1 MQKAR
6 LLGAAAF
13 FSAGMF
19 GMQPVSAQSAGAASV
34 APPQA
39 ADPADSFM
47 ALDQLA
53 ESATD
58 EDRGLVL
65 AQEQAGRGEFLEAL
79 ATIERILALHPKSQS
94 ARLLHAVF
102 LCRIDDLPG
111 GAVEIDKLKKKDFP
125 KDLWAQVRVVCKIG
139 KGGVQ

>member
-1 MQKAR
+1 MQRTR
-6 LLGAAAF
+6 LLGAAAIF
-13 FSAGMF
+13 AAGTF
-19 GMQPVSAQSAGAASV
+19 GMQPVNAQSAGETTV
-34 APPQA
+34 APQA
-39 ADPADSFM
+39 ADPVDPFI

-53 ESATD
+53 DSATE

-111 GAVEIDKLKKKDFP
+111 GAVEIDTLKKKNFS
-125 KDLWAQVRVVCKIG
+125 KDLWAQAQAACKIG